1 MDTSLMMLKQK
12 QGLSLIELM
21 VALLISSVLMA
32 GVLMMMD
39 ISKRTYTLQTELA
52 ELQDNAR
59 FVIDELTRELRMA
72 GHFGCS
78 GLAPKDTAGVEMA
91 PFKAQNTDG
100 KSVNNQRIRD
110 TKDKL
115 VDSSF
120 PYSDTLIM
128 TSFTRQLDVA
138 DDRSFNENTSIIPC
152 DCVPKSSG
160 ELIVTD
166 CRGEEN
172 VSYSTY
178 TFNLTSGA
186 NTLTISPALRRKYHP
201 PVYFF
206 IREDLE
212 TTYEVR
218 KVTEGGFALFKNGAQ
233 QNPAYSEA
241 FIEGVQNM
249 QIRYGIDIDGNN
261 TLDRYTTDPTGGT
274 VLSVRLTLLMRT
286 AQKRG
291 IGKPRDKTYLL
302 DPEVTYN
309 PADNNKFEEGY
320 RHRLF
325 TTTVNVRNSVL

>member
-1 MDTSLMMLKQK
+1 MTPKQK
-12 QGLSLIELM
+12 QGFSLVELM
-21 VALLISSVLMA
+21 VALLISSILMG
-32 GVLMMMD
+32 GVVMMMD
-39 ISKRTYTLQTELA
+39 ISKRTYTLQTALA

-78 GLAPKDTAGVEMA
+78 GVGPIDPLTGTNLI
-91 PFKAQNTDG
+91 PFKAEDAAG
-100 KSVNNQRIRD
+100 KSVNDQRIKD
-110 TKDKL
+110 TKNQL

-120 PYSDTLIM
+120 PDSDTLIM
-128 TSFTRQLDVA
+128 SSFTRQLDVA
-138 DDRSFNENTSIIPC
+138 DDISFNRGVSTIPC

-160 ELIVTD
+160 EIIVTD
-166 CRGEEN
+166 CRGGEN
-172 VSYSTY
+172 ISFLTY
-178 TFNLTSGA
+178 PFTLAPSGNILT
-186 NTLTISPALRRKYHP
+186 LSPGLRRNYQP

-218 KVTEGGFALFKNGAQ
+218 SLAEGGFALFKNGAQ
-233 QNPAYSEA
+233 QVPPYSEP

-249 QIRYGIDIDGNN
+249 QIRYGIDGADDDNAPE
-261 TLDRYTTDPTGGT
+261 RYTTEPTGGI
-274 VLSVRLTLLMRT
+274 VVSVRLTLLMRT

-302 DPEVTYN
+302 DPDVSYN
-309 PADNNKFEEGY
+309 PRDNNKREEGY

-325 TTTVNVRNSVL
+325 TTTVNVRNSML

>member
-1 MDTSLMMLKQK
+1 MTPKQK
-12 QGLSLIELM
+12 QGFSLVEIL
-21 VALLISSVLMA
+21 VALLISSILMG
-32 GVLMMMD
+32 GVVMMMD
-39 ISKRTYTLQTELA
+39 ISKRTYTLQTALA

-59 FVIDELTRELRMA
+59 FLIDELTRELRMA

-78 GLAPKDTAGVEMA
+78 GVEPMDPNDLTQKMK
-91 PFKAQNTDG
+91 PFKAQDADN
-100 KSVNNQRIRD
+100 KSVNDQRIKD
-110 TKDKL
+110 TQNSL

-138 DDRSFNENTSIIPC
+138 DDISFNQGVSTIPC
-152 DCVPKSSG
+152 GCVPKSSG
-160 ELIVTD
+160 QLIVTD
-166 CRGEEN
+166 CRGEEI
-172 VSYSTY
+172 SFSTY
-178 TFNLTSGA
+178 PFTLAPSG
-186 NTLTISPALRRKYHP
+186 NTLTISPGLRRNYQP

-218 KVTEGGFALFKNGAQ
+218 AIAEGGFALFKNGAQ
-233 QNPAYSEA
+233 QVPPYSEP

-249 QIRYGIDIDGNN
+249 QIRYGIDGPDDDNAPE
-261 TLDRYTTDPTGGT
+261 RYTTEPEGKGGT
-274 VLSVRLTLLMRT
+274 VVSVRLTLLMRT

-302 DPEVTYN
+302 DPDVSYN
-309 PADNNKFEEGY
+309 PRKNNKLEEGY

-325 TTTVNVRNSVL
+325 TTTVNVRNSLL